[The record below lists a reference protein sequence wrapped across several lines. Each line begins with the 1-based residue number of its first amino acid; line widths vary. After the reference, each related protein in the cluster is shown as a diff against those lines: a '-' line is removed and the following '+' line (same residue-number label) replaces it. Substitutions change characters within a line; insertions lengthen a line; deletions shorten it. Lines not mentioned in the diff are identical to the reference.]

1 MTIGIMG
8 ALDAEIEEYVKNAV
22 IVEKKEWSDFVFYEA
37 RLFGKEAVI
46 VKSGAGK
53 VFSSMVCQKMID
65 EYGPERIIFT
75 GVGGA
80 LNRELDIGDVVVS
93 KDCIQHDMDGR
104 ALGFGRGRI
113 VFTDYRIFTADVK
126 MKNMA
131 LQSKINNRLI
141 EGRILTGDQFIV
153 RGGNIEYD
161 YLTEELK
168 GDVADME
175 GAAVGQVCALN
186 KIPFVLVR
194 TISDKA
200 EGNAGED
207 FESFLP
213 VVAKNSYSV
222 VKTIIQNI

>member
-1 MTIGIMG
+1 
-8 ALDAEIEEYVKNAV
+8 
-22 IVEKKEWSDFVFYEA
+22 
-37 RLFGKEAVI
+37 
-46 VKSGAGK
+46 
-53 VFSSMVCQKMID
+53 
-65 EYGPERIIFT
+65 
-75 GVGGA
+75 
-80 LNRELDIGDVVVS
+80 
-93 KDCIQHDMDGR
+93 
-104 ALGFGRGRI
+104 
-113 VFTDYRIFTADVK
+113 